1 MLMLESVRFSGKVFI
16 ASGDWRQI
24 LPVVRRGTRASI
36 IGSCLKRSY
45 LWNEFKVLHLTINMR
60 VQLCGNPSDKTFA
73 QWLLDVGDS
82 KNGNPLTIP
91 DSMLVESGS
100 VDDLVDKVFPSFDK
114 PTLSTSCILSPKNKT
129 IETLND
135 AIL

>member
-1 MLMLESVRFSGKVFI
+1 MANKDNFGVVDELLRDIMKDVDETLESVPFGGKVFI

-60 VQLCGNPSDKTFA
+60 VQLCGNASDKMFA
-73 QWLLDVGDS
+73 QWLLDVGDG
-82 KNGNPLTIP
+82 KT
-91 DSMLVESGS
+91 V
-100 VDDLVDKVFPSFDK
+100 
-114 PTLSTSCILSPKNKT
+114 TL
-129 IETLND
+129 
-135 AIL
+135 

>member
-1 MLMLESVRFSGKVFI
+1 MLESVPFGGKVFI

-60 VQLCGNPSDKTFA
+60 VNLQVRQPFEQNVCPVA
-73 QWLLDVGDS
+73 VGCRGRQ
-82 KNGNPLTIP
+82 KR
-91 DSMLVESGS
+91 
-100 VDDLVDKVFPSFDK
+100 
-114 PTLSTSCILSPKNKT
+114 
-129 IETLND
+129 
-135 AIL
+135 